1 MLLALQSQTPQGLRV
16 QAAQLGVD
24 ALAAVHVT
32 QQRVQLQR
40 GAGGR
45 KRVELR
51 RRAGRDVPQGPRALE
66 GLAGGEER
74 TRVHGAGRRCGGGG
88 GVADVGFRAAEGEA
102 RAAAGERF
110 DARLNGSRDGA
121 VYQLLLRQRR
131 RLQLMRETVAGKPVG
146 LRRRW
151 GGAKRAAGKWGGAGA
166 EGGV

>member
-1 MLLALQSQTPQGLRV
+1 MLLTLQRQAPQGLRV

-32 QQRVQLQR
+32 QQCVQLQR

-45 KRVELR
+45 KRIELW

-66 GLAGGEER
+66 GLTGGEER

-88 GVADVGFRAAEGEA
+88 VADVGFRPAEGEA

-131 RLQLMRETVAGKPVG
+131 RLQLMCETVAGKPVR